1 MLELW
6 AFYWN
11 FYVGKVTLMSATS
24 PCFSVACTNCKRLNV
39 SNPGGFRAEFNG
51 EQSACHVVYWRAWVL
66 VCWTPQSVKSF
77 IFAFANMLFFA
88 HRPLLTRRWKLGE
101 VFMTVVMY
109 PLQQQQ
115 GRRGQRI
122 DTRDSEDDLVQLVLI
137 ADFLAREFDGFTRF
151 LSLWSPR

>member
-1 MLELW
+1 
-6 AFYWN
+6 
-11 FYVGKVTLMSATS
+11 
-24 PCFSVACTNCKRLNV
+24 
-39 SNPGGFRAEFNG
+39 
-51 EQSACHVVYWRAWVL
+51 
-66 VCWTPQSVKSF
+66 
-77 IFAFANMLFFA
+77 
-88 HRPLLTRRWKLGE
+88 
-101 VFMTVVMY
+101 MTVVMY